1 MAVSKSISDFPD
13 NAIDIWKDIDAYGKF
28 CKEHKLPFR
37 YHQLYKKHTP
47 WIIFWTWRE
56 TGKLDLKLW
65 SPREK

>member
-1 MAVSKSISDFPD
+1 M
-13 NAIDIWKDIDAYGKF
+13 DIWKDIDEYKKF

-56 TGKLDLKLW
+56 TGKLNLNLW
-65 SPREK
+65 SSKEQ

>member
-1 MAVSKSISDFPD
+1 MVVSKNISDFPD
-13 NAIDIWKDIDAYGKF
+13 NAMDIWRDIDAYGKF